1 MSGSSLSERDLRAL
15 LDVVAPEAVASPGL
29 EMPDQV
35 LLGLAELIPCKSM
48 DFCVMDPHRAEVHA
62 EQYLCLQA
70 TPGQAPESDEQF
82 WQEADVLFWEGYWD
96 CAACS
101 RRSVGTAVT
110 TRQDFHSEREYAKH
124 PMADYYRRCGVWHDL
139 VVRLPPRGRV
149 ERHLALFRVASD
161 LPFSERDRLVLTL
174 LQPHL
179 IDIRDQIEADRRT
192 VPVLTPRQLEL
203 LRRVAV
209 GDTNRQVGRD
219 LGLSEGTVRK
229 HMEDIYARLEVHSR
243 TEALT
248 KVGYLVAS

>member
-1 MSGSSLSERDLRAL
+1 MTGSSLSERDLRAL
-15 LDVVAPEAVASPGL
+15 VDVVAPEAVASPGL

-48 DFCVMDPHRAEVHA
+48 DFCVMDPYRREVHA
-62 EQYLCLQA
+62 EQALYLQE
-70 TPGQAPESDEQF
+70 TPGQAPESDALF
-82 WQEADVLFWEGYWD
+82 WQAADALFWQGYWD

-101 RRSVGTAVT
+101 RRSVGAAVT
-110 TRQDFHSEREYAKH
+110 TRQDFHSEREYANH
-124 PMADYYRRCGVWHDL
+124 PMAQYYRFCGVWHDL
-139 VVRLPPRGRV
+139 VVRLPPRGRE

-161 LPFSERDRLVLTL
+161 PPFSERDRLILTL

-179 IDIRDQIEADRRT
+179 IDIRDQIEADRRP

-203 LRRVAV
+203 LRRVSV
-209 GDTNRQVGRD
+209 GDTNRKVARD

-229 HMEDIYARLEVHSR
+229 HLENIYARLEVHSR